1 MRIQLGSPA
10 QNHFQITLT
19 MLSVNRILHVPG
31 AHAHITPAP
40 QPHYA
45 CVRSVLPAYLQ
56 RCYEWLGHSELL
68 ILPRFQTSRSATC
81 AQIHDPPVTQAR
93 PAGLRECC
101 RSLWSRFPALT
112 CPRVRRPTT
121 QPQDLLAQT
130 GSFPRTAHDAKNL
143 PIRAQY
149 FCTTVSVLKCPPR
162 AKRWSRIPALSA
174 NRLTDR
180 HGTYGSSFAWN
191 IRIFSGVNSRT

>member
-1 MRIQLGSPA
+1 MRIQLDSPA

-19 MLSVNRILHVPG
+19 LLSVNRILHVPG

-56 RCYEWLGHSELL
+56 RCYEWLGRSELL
-68 ILPRFQTSRSATC
+68 YSSALPNFALRNVRFDPRPSRYPGASSRITWVLSQTVGFERSHAHVS
-81 AQIHDPPVTQAR
+81 AVQQNK
-93 PAGLRECC
+93 
-101 RSLWSRFPALT
+101 
-112 CPRVRRPTT
+112 
-121 QPQDLLAQT
+121 PQYLLEQT
-130 GSFPRTAHDAKNL
+130 GSFSRTAHDAKNL

-191 IRIFSGVNSRT
+191 IRIFSGVSSRT